1 MGESDRYIEYKDL
14 KKKRILLGS
23 EQNALMGLVALNAIG
38 FLLLLTMQVVYFFYQ
53 ESAASYTAGVVKWFE
68 LPANVQ
74 LLITRPW
81 TLFTYMFIDNSQG
94 LMRIISNLFW
104 LWTFGTILQDR
115 LGNNRLIPVC
125 IYGGILGALFFILVH
140 YLPTPLQA
148 HTNFA
153 SLMGANAA
161 VMAVATAATFIAPDY
176 RFFAHIRKGMPI
188 WVMLALFVFID
199 LAGVA
204 QNNPAYAIA
213 HLGGG
218 IAGWIFIYFIK
229 RNIDIGNWMNTSYH
243 FITHIFS
250 PAKIESKQTIKNKV
264 FYNTGSR
271 TPYQKTALI
280 NEQKINQILEK
291 IHLNGFDSLTDEEK
305 DFLNK
310 AAKED

>member
-1 MGESDRYIEYKDL
+1 MID
-14 KKKRILLGS
+14 
-23 EQNALMGLVALNAIG
+23 
-38 FLLLLTMQVVYFFYQ
+38 T
-53 ESAASYTAGVVKWFE
+53 
-68 LPANVQ
+68 Q
-74 LLITRPW
+74 LLISGVIFG
-81 TLFTYMFIDNSQG
+81 LSIGSIFFLMAIGLSLCFG

-115 LGNNRLIPVC
+115 LGNNRLIPVY

-176 RFFAHIRKGMPI
+176 RFFAHMRKGMPI

-280 NEQKINQILEK
+280 NEQKINQILVLRK
-291 IHLNGFDSLTDEEK
+291 QRIDLKLIHK
-305 DFLNK
+305 
-310 AAKED
+310 KEDQNN